1 MAERREYD
9 VLKDQVDI
17 QERER
22 EYWMSGK
29 EREEQEVYEISNL
42 SITFFT
48 WNFQAENNIEDKAK
62 RWVDP
67 I

>member
-1 MAERREYD
+1 
-9 VLKDQVDI
+9 
-17 QERER
+17 
-22 EYWMSGK
+22 
-29 EREEQEVYEISNL
+29 VYEISNL